1 MTSKNY
7 IFVHFIFNLLVTEY
21 LVCSQDY
28 YRLWGVKSKD
38 LKICPYVDYRE
49 IEQEKWWN
57 NIPEKGRLEEM
68 YFTIRGM
75 NPECWSVYRGEEHRT
90 YMPTKINFK
99 KVITDEQGLNSS
111 ILPCL

>member
-57 NIPEKGRLEEM
+57 NIPEKGRVEEM

-90 YMPTKINFK
+90 YNHR
-99 KVITDEQGLNSS
+99 
-111 ILPCL
+111 